1 MPDRQRPA
9 WSTLRDQRAKRPN
22 RAAACGR
29 NCRHDEED
37 LPLER
42 IRARTK
48 HCDDN
53 YDAAVVGDTHTPLS
67 SMSKSVCLK
76 MEKMLEK
83 ELVCTINWTTAPLPP
98 EPEEASA
105 RREEAEV
112 VHGLNFAAMP
122 P

>member
-42 IRARTK
+42 IRARTQ

-53 YDAAVVGDTHTPLS
+53 YDAAVVGGGW
-67 SMSKSVCLK
+67 SVCLK

-112 VHGLNFAAMP
+112 VHVLNFAAMP